1 MYSPVYDDETQLL
14 SQTCLHVAF
23 YPADRYTRQVDD
35 AAAQAADEPG
45 PVVPVEDERLLVA
58 ARRVLADAG
67 WEGMTVEAVAEAAGL
82 SRVTA
87 WRLGASREALVA
99 TLLAE
104 LDRDYREAMWPV
116 LVGPGNARDRF
127 DAAVDALFDV
137 IDRHLPLLL
146 VSDTIFH
153 RASANRSS
161 FNEPFI
167 RLFRDGIVD
176 QSLPADGDDPD
187 ESADFV
193 FNALCWPYV
202 HLRGRHGWT
211 PERARRRF
219 HSLIRDGLVPAA
231 PQD

>member
-1 MYSPVYDDETQLL
+1 VADDPANA
-14 SQTCLHVAF
+14 VAGGSEG
-23 YPADRYTRQVDD
+23 AI
-35 AAAQAADEPG
+35 
-45 PVVPVEDERLLVA
+45 PVEDERLLEA

-67 WEGMTVEAVAEAAGL
+67 WEGLTVEAVAESAGL

-99 TLLAE
+99 TLLSE
-104 LDRDYREAMWPV
+104 LDRDYRAAMWPV
-116 LVGPGNARDRF
+116 LVADGNARDRL
-127 DAAVDALFDV
+127 DAAVEALFDV
-137 IDRHLPLLL
+137 VDAHLPLLL
-146 VSDTIFH
+146 ASDTIFH
-153 RASANRSS
+153 RASSSRAS

-176 QSLPADGDDPD
+176 RSLLGAGDDPE

-211 PERARRRF
+211 AERARRRF
-219 HSLIRDGLVPAA
+219 HDLIAHGLLSPAPSRSSA
-231 PQD
+231 

>member
-1 MYSPVYDDETQLL
+1 M
-14 SQTCLHVAF
+14 A
-23 YPADRYTRQVDD
+23 DD
-35 AAAQAADEPG
+35 AAGAVPEEPG
-45 PVVPVEDERLLVA
+45 SLAPVEDERLLVA

-67 WEGMTVEAVAEAAGL
+67 WDGMTVEAVAEAAGL

-99 TLLAE
+99 TLLNE

-146 VSDTIFH
+146 VSDTVFH
-153 RASANRSS
+153 RASSTRNS

-176 QSLPADGDDPD
+176 HSLLTVGDDPE

-202 HLRGRHGWT
+202 HLRGRHGWSA
-211 PERARRRF
+211 ERARRRF
-219 HSLIRDGLVPAA
+219 HSLIRHGLVPRDS
-231 PQD
+231 P